1 MIGKYK
7 DVVEKQQELLD
18 KDEINRL
25 KRILKKCQIYDEEK
39 MERIKYLQ
47 NIITY
52 LENKLEG
59 Y

>member
-1 MIGKYK
+1 MAIDEYGYET
-7 DVVEKQQELLD
+7 VTN
-18 KDEINRL
+18 EINRL
-25 KRILKKCQIYDEEK
+25 KRLLRQNQISNKEEC
-39 MERIKYLQ
+39 ERIKYLE

>member
-1 MIGKYK
+1 MSGKYK
-7 DVVEKQQELLD
+7 GVVEKQQELLD

-25 KRILKKCQIYDEEK
+25 EEMLKKCQICDGEK

-52 LENKLEG
+52 LENRLEG